1 MADSKILIPEGG
13 PVPYP
18 GGGDAGQMGPAGFPT
33 QSASRFCLIPFLH
46 RCPCSKP
53 GCAKMS
59 L

>member
-33 QSASRFCLIPFLH
+33 QSASIRARPFV
-46 RCPCSKP
+46 
-53 GCAKMS
+53 
-59 L
+59 